1 MKYESLLRDLEKIN
15 TNLCKLDFISYTFL
29 YGSTSRMLVH
39 ADSDID
45 LILIGN
51 REKNISVVSYITKFF
66 DELELENEV
75 DIKYYEFNNFCKL
88 KETSLFLNKIH
99 GDCKSID
106 NAIMDIKHLLERRM
120 RAGC

>member
-1 MKYESLLRDLEKIN
+1 MKYESLLRDLKKIN
-15 TNLCKLDFISYTFL
+15 TNLCKLDFISHTFL

-51 REKNISVVSYITKFF
+51 KEKNISVVSYVTKFF

-88 KETSLFLNKIH
+88 KETSLFLNKIR

-106 NAIMDIKHLLERRM
+106 NAIMDINHLLERRSTN
-120 RAGC
+120 